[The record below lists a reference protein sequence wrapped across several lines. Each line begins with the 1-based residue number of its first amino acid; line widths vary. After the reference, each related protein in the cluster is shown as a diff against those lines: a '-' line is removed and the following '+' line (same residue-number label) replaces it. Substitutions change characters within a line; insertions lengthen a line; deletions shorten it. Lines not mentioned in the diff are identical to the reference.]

1 MSVYLNRKETYS
13 IYGRIYH
20 FNAKY
25 TNQNCHSTAYKI
37 MLNTFVKL
45 V

>member
-20 FNAKY
+20 FNAKNKY

-37 MLNTFVKL
+37 MLNTFVK
-45 V
+45 